1 MPFIFSTFPVTPE
14 VFYPHRTESYTSR
27 SCVNVPGK
35 ATNIF
40 HRISDSVPQAAAYHD
55 LLWCTGRTADNTGM
69 YSSDKK
75 ADECCFS
82 LVETPVDNRRI
93 PIISVDMKFF
103 RQKIPVKFRISDC
116 CAEIMRYLRIYIS
129 SADLFLRLLSSVP
142 KTGT

>member
-1 MPFIFSTFPVTPE
+1 MSSHPGDNPLFFSTFPVTPE

-93 PIISVDMKFF
+93 PIHICGYEILSPENPG
-103 RQKIPVKFRISDC
+103 KIPHSDC

-129 SADLFLRLLSSVP
+129 SADLFSVY
-142 KTGT
+142 